1 MKAKL
6 TIFSAFLI
14 AVTSLVI
21 SVGGSAANASP
32 SSSVYTINTSTCPT
46 TATQKITGTLTLGVS
61 GPISGP
67 IAPFVDAYVQ
77 GIKDRYAYQ
86 NAQGGIGGV
95 KLAVTAEDDQ
105 FNPAMTKSNVDGWI
119 QSGAVQ
125 AVTTFGSGPLAA
137 AAPDQNLACLPMLLA
152 SASAD
157 QYRDIKEYPWTT
169 EFLPSDLVEESAE
182 VKVIQATFPKDK
194 VITVAVAEDET
205 GSGAAYL
212 AGMKAAV
219 KGTNV
224 RIKAIVPF
232 VNPATAAIT
241 LKKDK
246 ADAVFGALVVPEC
259 LQLTEAMAR
268 IGYKPKLT
276 VQASNCG
283 SAALMFAPAGGAAN
297 GQKLVFWEKDPG
309 NPLYTNDP
317 GWKAYVAD
325 ATSVDPTAAVDNTY
339 YETGY
344 MTADMEVNS
353 YQTAAASSAGLTEA
367 SIMQAARNQNY
378 QEPLFINGLKWIM
391 NAKEAYGIMSL
402 QPLVY
407 SSKTKSFNYVGKLI
421 NTCPQVLGAKNCT
434 GGL

>member
-6 TIFSAFLI
+6 TLISAFLFVI
-14 AVTSLVI
+14 TSLVF
-21 SVGGSAANASP
+21 SGGVPANAA
-32 SSSVYTINTSTCPT
+32 SSSVYKINTTNCPA
-46 TATQKITGTLTLGVS
+46 TATKTITGTLTIGVS
-61 GPISGP
+61 GPLSGP

-86 NAQGGIGGV
+86 NAHGGINGV
-95 KLAVTAEDDQ
+95 QLAVMAQDDQ

-119 QSGAVQ
+119 QSGSVQ
-125 AVTTFGSGPLAA
+125 TITTFGSGPLAA
-137 AAPDQNLACLPMLLA
+137 VAADQNLSCMPMLLA
-152 SASAD
+152 SASAE
-157 QYRDIKEYPWTT
+157 QYRNIKQYPWTT
-169 EFLPSDLVEESAE
+169 QFLPSNAVEEAAE
-182 VKVIQATFPKDK
+182 VKLIQSTFPHNKT
-194 VITVAVAEDET
+194 ITVAIAEDMT

-212 AGMKAAV
+212 AGMRAAV

-224 RIKAIVPF
+224 KIKAVVPF
-232 VNPATAAIT
+232 TNPPTAAIT

-246 ADAVFGALVVPEC
+246 ADVVFGALVIPEC
-259 LQLTEAMAR
+259 VQLTGAMAR
-268 IGYKPKLT
+268 VGYKPKLT

-283 SAALMFAPAGGAAN
+283 SASLMFTPAGAAAN

-309 NPLYTNDP
+309 NPLYANDP
-317 GWKAYVAD
+317 GWKAYVAN
-325 ATSVDPTAAVDNTY
+325 ATSVDPTAAVGDTY

-353 YQTAAASSAGLTEA
+353 YLIAAKSSLGLTQA

-378 QEPLFINGLKWIM
+378 QEPLFIKGLKWIM
-391 NAKEAYGIMSL
+391 NAKEAFGIMKL

-407 SSKTKSFNYVGKLI
+407 SSKTKSFNYSGKI
-421 NTCPQVLGAKNCT
+421 IDTCPQILGAKNCT

>member
-1 MKAKL
+1 MKAKI
-6 TIFSAFLI
+6 TIVSAFLCVI
-14 AVTSLVI
+14 TSLVF
-21 SVGGSAANASP
+21 SGGTIASAST
-32 SSSVYTINTSTCPT
+32 SSVYKISTANCPA
-46 TATQKITGTLTLGVS
+46 TATQKITGTLTIGVS
-61 GPISGP
+61 GPLSGP

-86 NAQGGIGGV
+86 NANGGIGGV
-95 KLAVTAEDDQ
+95 QLAVTAEDDQ
-105 FNPAMTKSNVDGWI
+105 FNPATTKSNFDGWI

-125 AVTTFGSGPLAA
+125 IATLFGSGPLAA
-137 AAPDQNLACLPMLLA
+137 VAADQNLACLPLLMA
-152 SASAD
+152 SSSAD
-157 QYRDIKEYPWTT
+157 QYRDIKQYPWTT
-169 EFLPSDLVEESAE
+169 QFLPSNSVEESAE
-182 VKVIQATFPKDK
+182 VKLIQATYPKNK

-212 AGMKAAV
+212 AGMQAAV

-224 RIKAIVPF
+224 RIKNIVPF
-232 VNPATAAIT
+232 TNAATAAIT

-246 ADAVFGALVVPEC
+246 ANAVFGALVVPEC

-268 IGYKPKLT
+268 VGYKPPLT

-325 ATSVDPTAAVDNTY
+325 ATSVDPSAAVDNTY

-353 YQTAAASSAGLTEA
+353 YLTAAASPTGLTQA

-391 NAKEAYGIMSL
+391 NANEAYGIMKL

-407 SSKTKSFNYVGKLI
+407 ASKTQSFNYDGKI
-421 NTCPQVLGAKNCT
+421 IDTCPQILGAKNCG

>member
-6 TIFSAFLI
+6 TLISAFLFVI
-14 AVTSLVI
+14 TSLVF
-21 SVGGSAANASP
+21 SGGVSANASS
-32 SSSVYTINTSTCPT
+32 SSSVYKINTTNCPSS
-46 TATQKITGTLTLGVS
+46 ATQPITGTLTLGVS
-61 GPISGP
+61 GPLSGP

-86 NAQGGIGGV
+86 NAQGGINGV
-95 KLAVTAEDDQ
+95 QLAVTAEDDQ

-119 QSGAVQ
+119 QSGSVQ
-125 AVTTFGSGPLAA
+125 AVTTFGSGALAA
-137 AAPDQNLACLPMLLA
+137 VAADQNLACLPMLLP

-157 QYRDIKEYPWTT
+157 QYRNIKEYPWTT
-169 EFLPSDLVEESAE
+169 QFLPSNSVEESAE
-182 VKVIQATFPKDK
+182 VKLIQDTFPHDK
-194 VITVAVAEDET
+194 IITVAIAEDMT

-212 AGMKAAV
+212 AGMEAAV

-232 VNPATAAIT
+232 TVPATAAIT
-241 LKKDK
+241 LKKDR

-259 LQLTEAMAR
+259 VQLTEAMAR
-268 IGYKPKLT
+268 VGYKPKLT

-283 SAALMFAPAGGAAN
+283 SAALMFTPAGGAAN

-309 NPLYTNDP
+309 NPLYANDP
-317 GWKAYVAD
+317 GWKGYVAD

-353 YQTAAASSAGLTEA
+353 YMTAAKSSMGLTRA
-367 SIMQAARNQNY
+367 GIMQAARNQNY
-378 QEPLFINGLKWIM
+378 QEPLFINGLRWIM
-391 NAKEAYGIMSL
+391 NAKEAYGIMKL

-407 SSKTKSFNYVGKLI
+407 SSKTKSFHYDGSII
-421 NTCPQVLGAKNCT
+421 NACPQILGAKNCT
-434 GGL
+434 DGL

>member
-6 TIFSAFLI
+6 ALLSSFLFI
-14 AVTSLVI
+14 VTSLVF
-21 SVGGSAANASP
+21 SGGTSATAAST
-32 SSSVYTINTSTCPT
+32 SSVYKISTRNCPA
-46 TATQKITGTLTLGVS
+46 TATQKITGTLTRGVS
-61 GPISGP
+61 GPLSGP

-86 NAQGGIGGV
+86 NAHGGIKGV
-95 KLAVTAEDDQ
+95 QLAVTAADDQ

-119 QSGAVQ
+119 QSGNVQ
-125 AVTTFGSGPLAA
+125 VATLFGSGPLAA
-137 AAPDQNLACLPMLLA
+137 VAPDQNLACLPLLMA
-152 SASAD
+152 SSSAD
-157 QYRDIKEYPWTT
+157 QYRNIKQYPWTT
-169 EFLPSDLVEESAE
+169 QFLPSNSVDETAE
-182 VKVIQATFPKDK
+182 VKMIQNTFPHNKT
-194 VITVAVAEDET
+194 ITLAIAEDMT

-212 AGMKAAV
+212 AGMRAAV

-224 RIKAIVPF
+224 KIKAVVPF
-232 VNPATAAIT
+232 TSAPTAAIT

-246 ADAVFGALVVPEC
+246 ANVVFGALVVPEC
-259 LQLTEAMAR
+259 VQLTGAMAR
-268 IGYKPKLT
+268 VGYKPPLT

-283 SAALMFAPAGGAAN
+283 SAALMFAPAGAAAN

-309 NPLYTNDP
+309 NPIYKNDP
-317 GWKAYVAD
+317 GWKHYVAA
-325 ATSVDPTAAVDNTY
+325 ATSVDPTAAVGNTY

-353 YQTAAASSAGLTEA
+353 YLIAAKSPSGLTRA

-391 NAKEAYGIMSL
+391 NAKEAFGIMKL

-407 SSKTKSFNYVGKLI
+407 SAKTKSFDYQGAII
-421 NTCPQVLGAKNCT
+421 NTCPQILGAKNCT